1 MNNRSFSQT
10 SKSQSIGKASNGAL
24 WLQRSAKLWFAA
36 TAIGQL
42 LFILFIIAFYYRSTL
57 SGNFAAW
64 DSKPIIEGYL
74 AGDTIG
80 NLAFAAHVL
89 LAAIMITT
97 GLLQLVPAVR
107 TRWPKLHRLSG
118 RTFVTT
124 ALLLAV
130 GGLWL
135 VWVRGTYMN
144 LVGAF
149 GITLNAMLI
158 IWFAIKAW
166 TSAVQQQFAIHR
178 QWALRLFVVANA
190 VWYMRVGYMVW
201 GISTGGAG
209 IGDAMDGLFDYFLAF
224 ANSLLPLAIMECY
237 IRVSS
242 SKSNNARLSLSIIL
256 IVAAI
261 VTLGGSLAAW
271 FVMWS
276 PYIKF

>member
-1 MNNRSFSQT
+1 MNSRSFSQT
-10 SKSQSIGKASNGAL
+10 LKSQSIGKASNGAL

-57 SGNFAAW
+57 GGNFAAW

-74 AGDTIG
+74 EGDTIG

-89 LAAIMITT
+89 LAAIMISA
-97 GLLQLVPAVR
+97 GLLQLMPTVR
-107 TRWPKLHRLSG
+107 TRWPKFHRLSG

-166 TSAVQQQFAIHR
+166 TSAVQKQFAIHR

-209 IGDAMDGLFDYFLAF
+209 IGDAMDGPFDYFLAF

-237 IRVSS
+237 IRVYS
-242 SKSNNARLSLSIIL
+242 SKSNNSRLSLSIIL
-256 IVAAI
+256 IMAAI